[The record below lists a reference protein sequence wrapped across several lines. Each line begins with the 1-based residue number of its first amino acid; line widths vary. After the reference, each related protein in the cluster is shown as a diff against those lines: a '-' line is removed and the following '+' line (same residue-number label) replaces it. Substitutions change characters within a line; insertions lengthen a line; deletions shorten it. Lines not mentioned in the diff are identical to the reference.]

1 MRDLITE
8 PISDAGLLERFASHR
23 DEAAFGELV
32 KRHGPQVLKVCRRG
46 LPSEHDVEDVFQATF
61 FVLAHK
67 AAAVSWNESVES
79 WLCAV
84 ARRLVLHARAS
95 AWQRQ
100 SRERPIT
107 ALGGARAEEYS
118 GFLPDQDHPL
128 YDPREEME
136 RRDIHRVLHAALGQ
150 LPEKYRIRS
159 YSATSRARPTRRPR
173 DSLDGRRV
181 QCRGACTHAS
191 LLRRRLAR
199 CGLLIALCAVCAAF
213 AFARVG
219 QLGPRSQP
227 ATVSVRQAMQSL
239 RFPSGAA
246 MNLESRLQRSLGDG
260 QVSREREQLEALA
273 RKAQWVAEQTAD
285 QDPGRSSELWL
296 FHAAKMHWRHL
307 ILARRPGS
315 AIGQPC
321 WVRLDNWTP
330 PASAATKSSA
340 TRSTACA
347 VRCRD
352 RQERPGGDW
361 LASGVGKIPQAA
373 TVSRCLGDH
382 SGQRVWF
389 PAAVT
394 DRITLLP
401 R

>member
-79 WLCAV
+79 WLCDV

-107 ALGGARAEEYS
+107 ALGRARAEEYS

-128 YDPREEME
+128 YDPHEEVE
-136 RRDIHRVLHAALGQ
+136 RRDIRRVLHAALGQ
-150 LPEKYRIRS
+150 LPEKYRTPSRTLLPRGQDQRGGR
-159 YSATSRARPTRRPR
+159 AT
-173 DSLDGRRV
+173 
-181 QCRGACTHAS
+181 
-191 LLRRRLAR
+191 
-199 CGLLIALCAVCAAF
+199 AAP
-213 AFARVG
+213 
-219 QLGPRSQP
+219 L
-227 ATVSVRQAMQSL
+227 
-239 RFPSGAA
+239 
-246 MNLESRLQRSLGDG
+246 SLGGSDEPGIAAPAITWDG
-260 QVSREREQLEALA
+260 QVSREREQVEALA

-285 QDPGRSSELWL
+285 QDPGRSSNSGSSTRRRC
-296 FHAAKMHWRHL
+296 AWRRL

-321 WVRLDNWTP
+321 
-330 PASAATKSSA
+330 
-340 TRSTACA
+340 
-347 VRCRD
+347 
-352 RQERPGGDW
+352 
-361 LASGVGKIPQAA
+361 
-373 TVSRCLGDH
+373 
-382 SGQRVWF
+382 
-389 PAAVT
+389 
-394 DRITLLP
+394 
-401 R
+401 

>member
-107 ALGGARAEEYS
+107 ALGGARA
-118 GFLPDQDHPL
+118 
-128 YDPREEME
+128 
-136 RRDIHRVLHAALGQ
+136 
-150 LPEKYRIRS
+150 
-159 YSATSRARPTRRPR
+159 
-173 DSLDGRRV
+173 
-181 QCRGACTHAS
+181 
-191 LLRRRLAR
+191 
-199 CGLLIALCAVCAAF
+199 
-213 AFARVG
+213 
-219 QLGPRSQP
+219 
-227 ATVSVRQAMQSL
+227 
-239 RFPSGAA
+239 
-246 MNLESRLQRSLGDG
+246 GDG
-260 QVSREREQLEALA
+260 QVSREREQVEALA

-296 FHAAKMHWRHL
+296 FHAAKMR
-307 ILARRPGS
+307 LAALDLGQAAR
-315 AIGQPC
+315 IGD
-321 WVRLDNWTP
+321 RAALL
-330 PASAATKSSA
+330 SAA
-340 TRSTACA
+340 
-347 VRCRD
+347 
-352 RQERPGGDW
+352 RQLDTTCIGCHEIFR
-361 LASGVGKIPQAA
+361 
-373 TVSRCLGDH
+373 H
-382 SGQRVWF
+382 
-389 PAAVT
+389 
-394 DRITLLP
+394 
-401 R
+401 